1 MTGAYISHM
10 NASVNE
16 ESQSYWQ
23 SCCNSGI
30 MLDSQGRFLR
40 THRSISA
47 RFIIVWLLCCRRR
60 GLLDPD
66 FLQLLS
72 HVLLGTVL
80 SKIVPFIYGAKP
92 ALLKLGSTTRYSEIT
107 AAVKRDS
114 LLAAVG
120 FAALGLWLSLK
131 IAAKFVAA

>member
-1 MTGAYISHM
+1 MHAY
-10 NASVNE
+10 AGSVRV
-16 ESQSYWQ
+16 WQ
-23 SCCNSGI
+23 PNMCQTDCVLFG
-30 MLDSQGRFLR
+30 
-40 THRSISA
+40 
-47 RFIIVWLLCCRRR
+47 LLSCRRR
-60 GLLDPD
+60 GPFDPD

-107 AAVKRDS
+107 AAVRRDS

-131 IAAKFVAA
+131 IAAKFMAA

>member
-1 MTGAYISHM
+1 MLCIVLHWVIVISLALTAVVYAYAA
-10 NASVNE
+10 ASK
-16 ESQSYWQ
+16 
-23 SCCNSGI
+23 
-30 MLDSQGRFLR
+30 MLYSTVCQTDCVLFG
-40 THRSISA
+40 
-47 RFIIVWLLCCRRR
+47 LLSRRRR
-60 GLLDPD
+60 GPFDPE

-107 AAVKRDS
+107 AAVRRDS

-131 IAAKFVAA
+131 IAAKFMAA